1 MKIGYGSTYI
11 RRLNRHVDVFG
22 SPLLLHVFLALVTA
36 VSAVA
41 VAAVAAAAVGLLVK
55 EEVVAVLDSFYHLK
69 KNNGQEGK
77 TLVVVMKYYD
87 LYA

>member
-1 MKIGYGSTYI
+1 M

-22 SPLLLHVFLALVTA
+22 SPFLLHVFLALVTA

-55 EEVVAVLDSFYHLK
+55 EEVVSVLDSFYHLK
-69 KNNGQEGK
+69 KK
-77 TLVVVMKYYD
+77 
-87 LYA
+87 

>member
-41 VAAVAAAAVGLLVK
+41 VAAVAAAAVGLLIK
-55 EEVVAVLDSFYHLK
+55 EEVVSVLDSFYHLK
-69 KNNGQEGK
+69 KIMAK
-77 TLVVVMKYYD
+77 RAKHWWW
-87 LYA
+87 